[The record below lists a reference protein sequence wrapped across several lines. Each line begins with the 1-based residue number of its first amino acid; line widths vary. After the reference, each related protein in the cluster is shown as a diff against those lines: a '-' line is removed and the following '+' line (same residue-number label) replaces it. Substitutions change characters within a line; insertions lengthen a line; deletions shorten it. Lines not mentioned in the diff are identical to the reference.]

1 MLNSS
6 PEDLLAWNSIFWGDK
21 NDHAGCHFGALFE
34 LWLQCA
40 AEEVWQQLLQPEA
53 SDLGSDIWILRG
65 WCELGLSSSKH
76 PWISMGG
83 N

>member
-40 AEEVWQQLLQPEA
+40 AEEV
-53 SDLGSDIWILRG
+53 
-65 WCELGLSSSKH
+65 
-76 PWISMGG
+76 
-83 N
+83 